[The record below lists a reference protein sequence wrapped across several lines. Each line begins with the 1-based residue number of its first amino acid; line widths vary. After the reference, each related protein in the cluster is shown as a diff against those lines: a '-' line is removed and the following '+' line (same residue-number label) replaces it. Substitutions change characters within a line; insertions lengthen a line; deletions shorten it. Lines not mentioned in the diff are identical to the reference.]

1 MDYQITIRHGKKT
14 QRYLTLAVE
23 ATDAA
28 AALRKAADQIPEELV
43 GDVDIVE
50 LREAPDFEKTL
61 PPSEGL

>member
-1 MDYQITIRHGKKT
+1 MDYQITIRHGRKA
-14 QRYLTLAVE
+14 QRYLTLTVE

-28 AALRKAADQIPEELV
+28 AALRKAADQIPDELV
-43 GDVDIVE
+43 EDVDIVE

>member
-1 MDYQITIRHGKKT
+1 MNYQITIRYGKKT

-28 AALRKAADQIPEELV
+28 AALRKTADGIPQELV
-43 GDVDIVE
+43 DDVDIVE

-61 PPSEGL
+61 PSSEGP

>member
-1 MDYQITIRHGKKT
+1 MDYQITIRHGRKT

-28 AALRKAADQIPEELV
+28 AALREAADRIPEELV

-61 PPSEGL
+61 PPSEGF